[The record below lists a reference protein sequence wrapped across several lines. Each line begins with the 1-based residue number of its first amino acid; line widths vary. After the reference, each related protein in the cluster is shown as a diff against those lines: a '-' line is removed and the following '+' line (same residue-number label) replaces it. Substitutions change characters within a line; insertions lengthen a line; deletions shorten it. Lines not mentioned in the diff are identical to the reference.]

1 MYTMKKMKSG
11 GVNDEAEVET
21 KNIAKVQ
28 EESYDKKE
36 RRFKNDRL
44 SEGRKEG

>member
-1 MYTMKKMKSG
+1 MKKSNREEF
-11 GVNDEAEVET
+11 NDEAEVET
-21 KNIAKVQ
+21 KNIEKVQ

-36 RRFKNDRL
+36 RRFKNERL